1 MALTCA
7 NVLGSWLVVDGCR
20 GSLTGILRTFCGPH
34 LVALVRAGATFKNG
48 KLVERA
54 AAHRHESGGDD
65 LGGKGRFRLV
75 YT

>member
-7 NVLGSWLVVDGCR
+7 NVLGGWLGVDGCR
-20 GSLTGILRTFCGPH
+20 GPLTRIVRTFCGPH
-34 LVALVRAGATFKNG
+34 LVALVRAGATVKNG

-54 AAHRHESGGDD
+54 ADHGHESGGDD